1 MAKLETQINQIYL
14 SGLEAKKSSIIL
26 YDEKLNATTQV
37 FLLAQLQ
44 KIQKK
49 TEASDLKKIS
59 EIVLRTLKANKKLTA
74 DALFE
79 TSLAQINEE
88 LADTAHKGRRG
99 WLGKFSCCLALK
111 YSDQIYLTNT
121 GQVGAWLGRNSELL
135 ELLPAEEASTHP
147 LKIFQNFMQG
157 KIKEGD
163 DLILTTTNVFNY
175 VSFELFKQILTNT
188 PPDDACLKISKIL
201 QDSAEPD
208 EGYAAFMLRFGKS
221 LGKTVTYGTE
231 EEIYAPLPEDVTAAE
246 TEKKPWSF
254 PGNLISRFKRLF
266 VSIKIPRFK
275 SYGNLSTSG
284 KFFFISFI
292 LFVVL
297 LALNLIVT
305 GIRSANSRHAMAIDN
320 QINVLVEKIN
330 ETESS
335 LLYNNQDQAFEL
347 LNKAQLEFTK
357 LEKLDDKQASAY
369 HQLLTDLYNKVNRVS
384 TVDSPEI
391 FLAFDQNPDIF
402 ARAGSG
408 FIFANS
414 STQTVLTYSENLDSL
429 FMLNTTSTDIKGL
442 AHVEN
447 LGNYVISENQL
458 YRINESLNQFD
469 LVRDFAGSNLL
480 GLAFLPP
487 NRVYVIDKN
496 TNQIFRLAFDAGG
509 NASSQ
514 PFLTTAADLSG
525 AVDVGVDNDVY
536 VLFPDRLS
544 KFSRGIEQTFELAVL
559 TDPMTQASRI
569 FIGTEIYILEPAKQ
583 RLIIF
588 NKQGQLVNQIYFPNS
603 SDLTDMYIDE
613 TERSLY
619 LLDQNQLLKITY

>member
-1 MAKLETQINQIYL
+1 
-14 SGLEAKKSSIIL
+14 
-26 YDEKLNATTQV
+26 
-37 FLLAQLQ
+37 
-44 KIQKK
+44 
-49 TEASDLKKIS
+49 
-59 EIVLRTLKANKKLTA
+59 
-74 DALFE
+74 
-79 TSLAQINEE
+79 
-88 LADTAHKGRRG
+88 
-99 WLGKFSCCLALK
+99 
-111 YSDQIYLTNT
+111 
-121 GQVGAWLGRNSELL
+121 
-135 ELLPAEEASTHP
+135 
-147 LKIFQNFMQG
+147 
-157 KIKEGD
+157 
-163 DLILTTTNVFNY
+163 
-175 VSFELFKQILTNT
+175 
-188 PPDDACLKISKIL
+188 
-201 QDSAEPD
+201 
-208 EGYAAFMLRFGKS
+208 
-221 LGKTVTYGTE
+221 
-231 EEIYAPLPEDVTAAE
+231 
-246 TEKKPWSF
+246 
-254 PGNLISRFKRLF
+254 
-266 VSIKIPRFK
+266 
-275 SYGNLSTSG
+275 
-284 KFFFISFI
+284 
-292 LFVVL
+292 
-297 LALNLIVT
+297 
-305 GIRSANSRHAMAIDN
+305 MAIDN